1 MRIDVVMSRLVL
13 NGLIG
18 LSLAAGAPA
27 FAADPVLP
35 RVQTHPVQADPVQ
48 ADPVPV
54 EPLPPAT
61 VLPVLPPLVNAI
73 DPRTGRCLAGFAL
86 DREGFC
92 RRHDDPP
99 IVCPEPDLCGAGPPS
114 LAPYGIGPAL
124 RLNY

>member
-1 MRIDVVMSRLVL
+1 MSRLVL

-18 LSLAAGAPA
+18 LCLAAGAPA

-35 RVQTHPVQADPVQ
+35 RVRADPVH
-48 ADPVPV
+48 AYPVPV
-54 EPLPPAT
+54 EPPPPAT
-61 VLPVLPPLVNAI
+61 ILPVLAPLVNAV
-73 DPRTGRCLAGFAL
+73 DPRTGRCLAGFAP
-86 DREGFC
+86 DRHGFC

-99 IVCPEPDLCGAGPPS
+99 IVCPEPDFCGAGAPS